1 MQAVWLCF
9 LQSHGSVACLS
20 SDSLQIKL
28 KSFPLPGTLYAL
40 CPWISKAC
48 QHWKNEQIN
57 RQPGATSNSNCL
69 DNKKNCE
76 GKLKC
81 NSYLLTKPGKDNKFI
96 NS

>member
-1 MQAVWLCF
+1 M
-9 LQSHGSVACLS
+9 
-20 SDSLQIKL
+20 DK
-28 KSFPLPGTLYAL
+28 KSMPR
-40 CPWISKAC
+40 ISEAC
-48 QHWKNEQIN
+48 QYWKNEQIN

-69 DNKKNCE
+69 DNKKKNGE